1 MPHQNG
7 EAGSYDNVYI
17 ARQAIRIFPSFLIL
31 TCFMTELPV
40 GANGLPNP

>member
-7 EAGSYDNVYI
+7 RAGGYDNVYI
-17 ARQAIRIFPSFLIL
+17 ARQAIGIFPSFLIL
-31 TCFMTELPV
+31 TGFMSELSV

>member
-7 EAGSYDNVYI
+7 RASRHDNVYI
-17 ARQAIRIFPSFLIL
+17 AGQAIGIFPSFLIL
-31 TCFMTELPV
+31 TGFVTELPV

>member
-7 EAGSYDNVYI
+7 RAGSYDNVYI
-17 ARQAIRIFPSFLIL
+17 AWQAISIFPSFLIL
-31 TCFMTELPV
+31 TCFVTELPV

>member
-1 MPHQNG
+1 MPHQDG
-7 EAGSYDNVYI
+7 RASRHDNVYI
-17 ARQAIRIFPSFLIL
+17 ARQVISIFPSFLIL

>member
-7 EAGSYDNVYI
+7 RAGRYDNVYI

-31 TCFMTELPV
+31 TCFVTELSV